1 MTDTSNVEEADD
13 DTTGDI
19 DIGWDCTKLGTTAEQ
34 LIENTCEE

>member
-1 MTDTSNVEEADD
+1 MTDILNVEEAGD

-19 DIGWDCTKLGTTAEQ
+19 DIGWDCTKHGTIAEQ